1 MSDKYK
7 NLPYDRYDP
16 KDIERYAKKLVGKR
30 FRDVIEK
37 DSQTNLFEYQTD
49 MGNLQLKEAIPQ
61 AYEAGNKGHLG
72 QFIEQNY
79 FLYNPNSN
87 KEADFKEA
95 GVELKVTPLKILSK
109 GKTVAKE
116 RIVLNI
122 INYMEI
128 VTERWENSSFLDKN
142 ALLLLIFYLYEND
155 KEHLDYFIKMA
166 TLWDYGD
173 RDIEIIKQDWQKIV
187 AKIREG
193 KAHELSEGDTMYL
206 GACTKGANC
215 KYLRIQPFSNEPAK
229 QRAFGLKI
237 KYVNSIISQISEA
250 EPAIKTLDEFSEG
263 KTFEDIILDKI
274 KEYSGS
280 TVEQIHKKKGE
291 GLNPRAKNYYSSL
304 AARMI
309 GIKKNKIE
317 EFEKGDVEVKTI
329 RLKAN
334 GRPKEDMSFRYFKYK
349 EIVNESWE
357 ESTFLEQLEHRFFF
371 MIFQYNKD
379 KELIF
384 KKGMF
389 WTIPYQD
396 LKEVEKV
403 WKETVKR
410 IEEGKASDLPK
421 SSENRV
427 SHIRPHGRNS
437 EDTCETPQG
446 EHVVKKCFWLNAE
459 YLKEQIEMDDN
470 IKNISETN

>member
-1 MSDKYK
+1 MSNLTK
-7 NLPYDRYDP
+7 NLPYNKYDP
-16 KDIERYAKKLVGKR
+16 KDIERYAQKLVGKR
-30 FRDVIEK
+30 FRDITKK
-37 DSQTNLFEYQTD
+37 DAQSNLFEYQTD
-49 MGNLQLKEAIPQ
+49 RGNFHLKEASNQ
-61 AYEAGNKGHLG
+61 AYETGNKGHLG
-72 QFIEQNY
+72 QFVEENY
-79 FLYNPNSN
+79 FFYKPNSN
-87 KEADFKEA
+87 KKADFMEA
-95 GVELKVTPLKILSK
+95 GVELKVSPLKNRDK

-128 VTERWENSSFLDKN
+128 IDEKWESSSFLDKN
-142 ALLLLIFYLYEND
+142 ALLLLIFYLYEAD
-155 KEHLDYFIKMA
+155 KERLDYLIKLV

-215 KYLRIQPFSNEPAK
+215 KSLRSQPFSRELAK
-229 QRAFGLKI
+229 QRAFSLKI
-237 KYVNSIISQISEA
+237 KYVNSIISQLSET

-263 KTFEDIILDKI
+263 KTFEDVILNRI
-274 KEYSGS
+274 NQYAGL
-280 TVEQIHKKKGE
+280 TAEQIHESIGE
-291 GLNPRAKNYYSSL
+291 GLNSRAKNYYSSL

-317 EFEKGDVEVKTI
+317 EFEKGDVKVKTI
-329 RLKAN
+329 RLKTN
-334 GRPKEDMSFRYFKYK
+334 GRPKEDMSFPYFKYK

-371 MIFQYNKD
+371 MIFQFDENKN
-379 KELIF
+379 LIF

-410 IEEGKASDLPK
+410 IEEGNASNLPK
-421 SSENRV
+421 ASENRV
-427 SHIRPHGRNS
+427 SHIRPHAKNS

-446 EHVVKKCFWLNAE
+446 ENVVKKCFWLNAK
-459 YLKEQIEMDDN
+459 YLKEQIKINEDS
-470 IKNISETN
+470 KNIS

>member
-1 MSDKYK
+1 
-7 NLPYDRYDP
+7 
-16 KDIERYAKKLVGKR
+16 V
-30 FRDVIEK
+30 
-37 DSQTNLFEYQTD
+37 
-49 MGNLQLKEAIPQ
+49 
-61 AYEAGNKGHLG
+61 
-72 QFIEQNY
+72 
-79 FLYNPNSN
+79 
-87 KEADFKEA
+87 
-95 GVELKVTPLKILSK
+95 
-109 GKTVAKE
+109 
-116 RIVLNI
+116 
-122 INYMEI
+122 
-128 VTERWENSSFLDKN
+128 
-142 ALLLLIFYLYEND
+142 
-155 KEHLDYFIKMA
+155 

-187 AKIREG
+187 TKIRDG

-206 GACTKGANC
+206 GACTKGADC
-215 KYLRIQPFSNEPAK
+215 KTLRRQPFSSEFAK
-229 QRAFGLKI
+229 QRAFSLKV

-250 EPAIKTLDEFSEG
+250 EPAIKTLDEFIEG
-263 KTFEDIILDKI
+263 KTFEDVILDRI

-280 TVEQIHKKKGE
+280 TVEQIHEKIGE

-317 EFEKGDVEVKTI
+317 EFEKGDVKVKTI
-329 RLKAN
+329 RLKEN
-334 GRPKEDMSFRYFKYK
+334 GRPKEDMSFPYFKYK
-349 EIVNESWE
+349 EIINENWE

-371 MIFQYNKD
+371 MIFQFDVKD
-379 KELIF
+379 NLIF
-384 KKGMF
+384 RKGMF

-427 SHIRPHGRNS
+427 AHIRPHGRNS

-446 EHVVKKCFWLNAE
+446 EHVVKKCFWLNAG
-459 YLKEQIEMDDN
+459 YLKGQIE
-470 IKNISETN
+470 KNHSS